1 MIIVIKLQNDYQLK
15 FIKNISLNDYRE
27 GNKF

>member
-27 GNKF
+27 GNEF